1 LTLVERNAAR
11 VQALLSGEAV
21 SVTPHVA
28 EIAVGGEDGVIA
40 LVTAETVE
48 LRLPT
53 VEWTSGTHDPA
64 EASRLWKRLDIA
76 DLPDEQLASEIAEAR
91 SARKSEFTTCRYCG
105 ERVPAEHRISSEVCH
120 SCASR
125 YEGVVF

>member
-1 LTLVERNAAR
+1 MTIVERNAAR
-11 VQALLSGEAV
+11 VEALLSGAAV
-21 SVTPHVA
+21 NVTPHVA
-28 EIAVGGEDGVIA
+28 EILVGGEDGVIA

-91 SARKSEFTTCRYCG
+91 AARKSEFATCRYCG
-105 ERVPAEHRISSEVCH
+105 ERVPAEHRIGDDVCH